1 MITRRQYYL
10 IPPRCK
16 TANNIF
22 SLCASRF
29 AVSYSVFVSIFILIS
44 SLLISLPLF
53 AIETKDSEESFATW
67 QQKFKQLA
75 LKSGITEKTFDL
87 AFDQLTPNKK
97 VLQLDNHQPE
107 FSWSIWKYIDNTTS
121 SKRIEKGKVIHKKH
135 QTLFS
140 EVSKEYRIPAELII
154 AIWAMESDF
163 GGNYGNMK
171 VIRSLAT
178 LAYAGKRKQ
187 FAQSELLSALQI
199 LQTEKMQAN
208 EMIGSW
214 AGAMGHPQFMPS
226 SFQKYAVDFNFDGKR
241 DLWHSLDDSF
251 SSIAKYMQAE
261 GWKEGEQWG
270 VEVLL
275 PDNFNWQQQAKFN
288 LNNERL
294 TVAEWM
300 LWGIKPASDT
310 TFQDETQ
317 LAELFFPAGYLGP
330 TFLVFD
336 NFNVIKKYNLS
347 LSYSLSVGL
356 LASAIA
362 NKAKHETLLVGK
374 WPRDDQSLSL
384 ADKILLQT
392 QLNEKGFNAGEV
404 DGKIGRKT
412 RKAIRAWQLKN
423 SLAAD
428 GYMPLRLF
436 EKIKQSIRK

>member
-1 MITRRQYYL
+1 MH
-10 IPPRCK
+10 K
-16 TANNIF
+16 AF
-22 SLCASRF
+22 SLCYLPFSE
-29 AVSYSVFVSIFILIS
+29 SYSVFISTFILIVS
-44 SLLISLPLF
+44 LF
-53 AIETKDSEESFATW
+53 ASPQIFATENINSGESFSIW

-75 LKSGITEKTFDL
+75 LKEGVTEKTFDL
-87 AFDQLTPNKK
+87 AFNQLTLNKK
-97 VLQLDNHQPE
+97 VLKLDNHQPE
-107 FSWSIWKYIDNTTS
+107 FSWSVWKYIDNTTA

-135 QTLFS
+135 QILFS
-140 EVSKEYRIPAELII
+140 EVSKEYNIPAELII

-163 GGNYGNMK
+163 GGNYGSMN

-178 LAYAGKRKQ
+178 LGYAGKRKQ
-187 FAQSELLSALQI
+187 FAQTELLKALKI
-199 LQTEKMQAN
+199 LQTETMQVK

-226 SFQKYAVDFNFDGKR
+226 SFQEYAVDFNFDGKR

-251 SSIAKYMQAE
+251 ASIARYMQAK
-261 GWKEGEQWG
+261 GWKTGEQWG

-275 PDNFNWQQQAKFN
+275 PNDFNWQQQAKFN

-294 TVAEWM
+294 TVSEWI

-310 TFQDETQ
+310 EFQDENQ

-330 TFLVFD
+330 VFLVFD

-362 NKAKHETLLVGK
+362 NKGKDETLLVGK

-384 ADKILLQT
+384 DDKILLQT

-404 DGKIGRKT
+404 DGKIGKKT
-412 RKAIRAWQLKN
+412 RGAIRAWQLKN

-436 EKIKQSIRK
+436 EKIKQGVGK